1 MRRRVVMTSVRPWAQ
16 VRPAVRVTGAG
27 VILAAGLLSAC
38 SFGGSQPS
46 SAGTSSSAPSA
57 AAAGTTAG
65 GAESTPAA
73 VTDSAVVAPSPLPSD
88 ATVATDSPRPQSTEV
103 VLSFLGWNT
112 KDSAVEAGGYLSP
125 VVETGGTCTL
135 ALTKDGQTVTATSPA
150 QADASTTS
158 CGNLAVPRAKLRP
171 GSWTAV
177 LRYASKTTT
186 GSSDPS
192 PVVVPQ

>member
-1 MRRRVVMTSVRPWAQ
+1 M
-16 VRPAVRVTGAG
+16 G
-27 VILAAGLLSAC
+27 
-38 SFGGSQPS
+38 
-46 SAGTSSSAPSA
+46 
-57 AAAGTTAG
+57 
-65 GAESTPAA
+65 
-73 VTDSAVVAPSPLPSD
+73 APSPSPSPSPSD
-88 ATVATDSPRPQSTEV
+88 ATVATDSPRPQTTEV
-103 VLSFLGWNT
+103 VLSFVGWST

-158 CGNLAVPRAKLRP
+158 CGNLAVPRAKLHP

-177 LRYASKTTT
+177 LRYASTTTT